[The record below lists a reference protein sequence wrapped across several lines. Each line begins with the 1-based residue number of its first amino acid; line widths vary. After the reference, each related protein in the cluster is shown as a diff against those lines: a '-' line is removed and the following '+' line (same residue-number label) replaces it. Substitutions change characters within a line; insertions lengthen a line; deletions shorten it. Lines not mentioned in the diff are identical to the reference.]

1 MRHAVWIE
9 VRAPLPQGDR
19 ADIDQS
25 RGLWDGGAGVRG
37 QYVDDGR
44 GIRCHHPSTVR
55 LSAAAIRFRRVY
67 AVNTTK
73 RLFMGYDG
81 VTGMVAREEKRI
93 Q

>member
-1 MRHAVWIE
+1 M
-9 VRAPLPQGDR
+9 
-19 ADIDQS
+19 
-25 RGLWDGGAGVRG
+25 
-37 QYVDDGR
+37 
-44 GIRCHHPSTVR
+44 
-55 LSAAAIRFRRVY
+55 Y